1 MQRENT
7 PHSSCFI
14 LFYFFFYPKL
24 NYSPFQPQQYGS
36 NCSTARTRKKRH
48 FLALF
53 ICNVIKVRYFDSYVN
68 RKPISTE

>member
-14 LFYFFFYPKL
+14 FFFYPKL
-24 NYSPFQPQQYGS
+24 NYSPFQS
-36 NCSTARTRKKRH
+36 NNMAAIAAKKRH